1 MNNVSIFD
9 FETNEV
15 RTLTDER
22 DDSVWFVLR
31 DVLKAMGSTTRPA
44 IAKSTIDEVFGKEVY
59 NEYPLQTS
67 GGNQNVTIINEAAT
81 TFLISRSNTET
92 GKKLNR
98 WIHADV
104 LPSIRKTGG
113 YIAKTDKQTTPA
125 ELLEGAEVLARILN
139 LNGSSLVGAMKR
151 TVGVN
156 CPQLLPMI
164 PDYAIDAPVIAG
176 ESASTSEVCFSMTE
190 LLKRNGSPI
199 STVKANKILIDCG
212 LLEEK
217 TRPSRS
223 GSGEMK
229 KFKCI
234 TKSGLAYGKNVVSEQ
249 NPRETQPQ
257 WFESKFQ
264 DLLETYLLSE

>member
-1 MNNVSIFD
+1 MNNVSIFN

-15 RTLTDER
+15 RTLTDDR
-22 DDSVWFVLR
+22 DGSVWFVGKDVAEVLGYTDTDYAIRTHCKAVNTYADNSSGQVRHVKIIPER
-31 DVLKAMGSTTRPA
+31 DLYRLIMRSKKA
-44 IAKSTIDEVFGKEVY
+44 
-59 NEYPLQTS
+59 
-67 GGNQNVTIINEAAT
+67 EAEK
-81 TFLISRSNTET
+81 FEEWVVSE
-92 GKKLNR
+92 
-98 WIHADV
+98 V

-113 YIAKTDKQTTPA
+113 YIADKKSVTPGS
-125 ELLEGAEVLARILN
+125 LEDKLKAANVIADMLN
-139 LNGSSLVGAMKR
+139 LTGSAKVGALRR
-151 TVGVN
+151 TVALMDSS
-156 CPQLLPMI
+156 LLPMI

-223 GSGEMK
+223 GSGAMK

-234 TKSGLAYGKNVVSEQ
+234 TKAGLAYGKNVVSEQ

-264 DLLETYLLSE
+264 DLLDNYLLSE